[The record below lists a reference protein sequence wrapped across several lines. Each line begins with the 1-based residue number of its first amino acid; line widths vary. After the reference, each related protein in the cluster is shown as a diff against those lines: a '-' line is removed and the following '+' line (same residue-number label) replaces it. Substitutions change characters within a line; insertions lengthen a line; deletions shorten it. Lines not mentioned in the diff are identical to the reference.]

1 MIDLNDLAYKMR
13 SVAHARKMNGAKIDD
28 DVMPMLKYC
37 ASEVVEATEAYD
49 KMESFKENYDSEK
62 GCTISAMSKFSK
74 LEENFKAELADII
87 ACVLIICA
95 NEPTIDIEKALQDCF
110 EKNLARAELRG
121 DKK

>member
-13 SVAHARKMNGAKIDD
+13 NVAHARKMNGANIDD
-28 DVMPMLKYC
+28 DVMPMLKHC
-37 ASEVVEATEAYD
+37 ATEIVEATEAYNILQSTIED
-49 KMESFKENYDSEK
+49 NREYEKNIIEDEERFES
-62 GCTISAMSKFSK
+62 
-74 LEENFKAELADII
+74 ELADIV

-95 NEPTIDIEKALQDCF
+95 NEPTIDIEKALQKCF